1 MGAPISVRRRLVS
14 GQSVRLSQPLFW
26 GDGFSAR
33 FLTGTTANVLV
44 TASATTHTPGSWA
57 ELRSDTATT
66 ETTGLLLIAAT
77 STTATSTDTGLLI
90 DIGTGA
96 SGSEVVRVPSLAISQ
111 HTGIQTAIPIRI
123 PGSTRVAVRLQSSVA
138 SRTANIQATLF
149 ATPFPDRL
157 PLSVDV
163 LGTSTATSVGTAMS
177 GASGTWV
184 EITSSTTKDYQALV
198 LVPSASDTGATLTV
212 RYDLGIGASGS
223 EIEVGATSFAYNTNA
238 NVGNVG
244 GAAPVIQPGIG
255 SVYGAFVPAGT
266 RISVR
271 HNIASTPGRCDACV
285 IGVPYV

>member
-1 MGAPISVRRRLVS
+1 MSLRDVS
-14 GQSVRLSQPLFW
+14 QSLASAGSLIRVQPRFW
-26 GDGFSAR
+26 GDGMSSR

-44 TASATTHTPGSWA
+44 TANTTTNTPGSWA

-90 DIGTGA
+90 DIGTGV

-123 PGSTRVAVRLQSSVA
+123 PGSTRVAVRSQSSVA
-138 SRTANIQATLF
+138 SRTANIQASLF

-157 PLSVDV
+157 PLQVDV

-184 EITSSTTKDYQALV
+184 EIIASTAKDYQALV

-212 RYDLGIGASGS
+212 RYDLGIGGSGS
-223 EIEVGATSFAYNTNA
+223 EVAVVSVSFSYNTSA
-238 NVGNVG
+238 NLGTVG